1 MLGTVFMI
9 LILLRIIEDNVIFPL
24 IELRKLRFRA
34 KQFSS
39 GEPWKVC
46 GHIFI
51 SFPMVCSTNSMW
63 KDWRENKS
71 GEKEAYDE
79 AYCPVLPLS

>member
-1 MLGTVFMI
+1 
-9 LILLRIIEDNVIFPL
+9 
-24 IELRKLRFRA
+24 
-34 KQFSS
+34 
-39 GEPWKVC
+39 
-46 GHIFI
+46 
-51 SFPMVCSTNSMW
+51 MVCSTNSMW